1 MTTMGA
7 LQNFERRLEEMI
19 SGAFARV
26 FRSAVQP
33 VEIAAALQREA
44 DNNTQILSRDRR
56 MVPNDYNV
64 ELSETDLERLAP
76 YDLERELAKQ
86 LHEHAD
92 FQGYVFPGKISV
104 SLASAEDLGTGRFR
118 VRSRANAE
126 APGSY
131 DETEDRD
138 QGIPLHRPAPYPE
151 PQGRQDQSRVRRQR
165 AHLEI
170 GGTRHRLDGPKIV
183 IGRGTD
189 ADIRVNDPGVSRH
202 HLEVQVA
209 EQPGDDSRLDLSMR
223 DLGSTNG
230 VTVDGNRVTR
240 VTLHDGSVVRIGN
253 TSMTVRITEEV
264 RDV

>member
-56 MVPNDYNV
+56 MVPNDFSV
-64 ELSETDLERLAP
+64 ELSDTDLERLAP
-76 YDLERELAKQ
+76 YDLEQELAKQ
-86 LHEHAD
+86 LREHAD

-104 SLASAEDLGTGRFR
+104 SFASADDLDTGRFR

-126 APGSY
+126 AEGLDSKAP
-131 DETEDRD
+131 DEPERKA
-138 QGIPLHRPAPYPE
+138 GVPIHRPTPPTQPQDAP
-151 PQGRQDQSRVRRQR
+151 RARRQR

-170 GGTRHRLDGPKIV
+170 DGSRHRLDPPKVV
-183 IGRGTD
+183 IGRGTE
-189 ADIRVNDPGVSRH
+189 ADIRVNDPGVSRR
-202 HLEVQVA
+202 HLEILVDQ
-209 EQPGDDSRLDLSMR
+209 QPGTQRLDLTVR

-240 VTLHDGSVVRIGN
+240 VALHDGSVVRIGN
-253 TSMTVRITEEV
+253 TSMTVRITDEAA
-264 RDV
+264 DV